1 MVFKP
6 KFLDYIMKK
15 RVYFMIDEALSTRN
29 KIVNGWKSPT
39 NLYGAIELEKGR
51 KAKIIN
57 ANLKEI
63 FKIRRGSVV
72 VVNRL
77 KYVPLL
83 KLTEKKVVL
92 INMNSNHDLTIKTNK
107 IKEHFVYLLNKL
119 LYRLCD
125 LIVCLSKFQEPTLR
139 KIKVKKVV
147 SISLGVDENITNSL
161 KKSRKYYLCI
171 GKDKGRDI
179 EFVSRAMKDFPHR
192 VIDGNDLTYLG
203 YLSLIANC
211 KALFLNIDTNR
222 KGSSDLSGTTTCFE
236 ALSLEKPIL
245 INYQPWLKELFK
257 DNYYVY
263 GNEEELKGLLK
274 QNIKFKKSKNNDHL
288 KLRTFSNLLLK
299 NIENI

>member
-147 SISLGVDENITNSL
+147 SISL
-161 KKSRKYYLCI
+161 
-171 GKDKGRDI
+171 
-179 EFVSRAMKDFPHR
+179 
-192 VIDGNDLTYLG
+192 
-203 YLSLIANC
+203 
-211 KALFLNIDTNR
+211 
-222 KGSSDLSGTTTCFE
+222 
-236 ALSLEKPIL
+236 EKPIL